1 MFNGLNKI
9 FLAFTQ
15 IFAIYVF
22 TRLFDQSEVT
32 ILFLLLGYFIWFQ
45 LFELGLPQTLQNK
58 FNTKQISYS
67 DFFSLCVIHL
77 FLIMTLSISFYY
89 FSLYEKFLIPS
100 HKNFTIDLIKS
111 FSLGASIL
119 ILSSNNLLLQR
130 LLMILNKDILI
141 NVFQFFQTALSIIG
155 LLVCNYFEINN
166 LNIVIFIYFFPLIL
180 VNIISLIQVKYSFDL
195 KFIFILN
202 YRECGI
208 LKQTFYFWLIGILSG
223 LYIGMDYFFAAH
235 FLNHSQINSYHIY
248 SRIFFISFIF
258 YYAYILYSSKNI
270 SKNNL
275 NKQIKKIKHITKVS
289 IFIGCLVVIS
299 MFVITLIFDYLGLII
314 WVTNGIEIKISI
326 LFFAFIYY
334 LIRVFRDVILVIM
347 KCINHIKNLLIIH
360 IIEIFF
366 VIILLNNLIPLYGL
380 KGIFI
385 SFSMSSF
392 IGLIFLCFY
401 YRK

>member
-1 MFNGLNKI
+1 
-9 FLAFTQ
+9 
-15 IFAIYVF
+15 
-22 TRLFDQSEVT
+22 
-32 ILFLLLGYFIWFQ
+32 
-45 LFELGLPQTLQNK
+45 
-58 FNTKQISYS
+58 
-67 DFFSLCVIHL
+67 
-77 FLIMTLSISFYY
+77 
-89 FSLYEKFLIPS
+89 
-100 HKNFTIDLIKS
+100 
-111 FSLGASIL
+111 
-119 ILSSNNLLLQR
+119 
-130 LLMILNKDILI
+130 
-141 NVFQFFQTALSIIG
+141 
-155 LLVCNYFEINN
+155 
-166 LNIVIFIYFFPLIL
+166 
-180 VNIISLIQVKYSFDL
+180 
-195 KFIFILN
+195 
-202 YRECGI
+202 
-208 LKQTFYFWLIGILSG
+208 
-223 LYIGMDYFFAAH
+223 MDYFFAAH

-334 LIRVFRDVILVIM
+334 LIRVFRDVILFIM
-347 KCINHIKNLLIIH
+347 KCINHIRNLLIVH
-360 IIEIFF
+360 VIEIFF

-392 IGLIFLCFY
+392 IGLFFLCFY